1 MFYLIKQNE
10 TTNVDVGR
18 KETLTHIIYFPSVQR
33 GTPSINLRSDQW
45 EVIRA
50 SPLIFRPSFRV
61 DHNMSS
67 HPSPHSPPI
76 ILYKYLGI
84 VMCIIEIA
92 SETEEVSFS
101 CQKSLIRE
109 QLLSCCP
116 LSGDLR
122 TCTSPAD
129 SEEYAVCWQK
139 KRRRRGREE
148 GEKEKKR
155 DPWSSNKCNLILLS
169 PKIKKL

>member
-18 KETLTHIIYFPSVQR
+18 KETLTHIIYSPSVQR
-33 GTPSINLRSDQW
+33 TTPSINLRSDQW

-92 SETEEVSFS
+92 SETEVSFS

-122 TCTSPAD
+122 TYTSPAD

-139 KRRRRGREE
+139 KKKKKKEE
-148 GEKEKKR
+148 EKKEKKKKKR
-155 DPWSSNKCNLILLS
+155 DPWSSN
-169 PKIKKL
+169 

>member
-18 KETLTHIIYFPSVQR
+18 KETLTHIIYSPSVQR

-50 SPLIFRPSFRV
+50 SPLIFRPSFL

-84 VMCIIEIA
+84 VMCILEIA

-139 KRRRRGREE
+139 KEE
-148 GEKEKKR
+148 EEEEKKEKRKKKEILGAQINAI
-155 DPWSSNKCNLILLS
+155 SSSWVLK
-169 PKIKKL
+169 